1 MDINKEFIK
10 LKNIFRLL
18 DWDID
23 LIQSSVL
30 TSLACVYK
38 SENSYRAEINISS
51 YLGDEEKL
59 KGLIHELIHIVL
71 RDTQDMARDAIKD
84 DTLIKI
90 YTKQMERETEKLTQI
105 IFNLYWENNNKLEEI
120 ENVK

>member
-1 MDINKEFIK
+1 MDINKEFVK
-10 LKNIFRLL
+10 LKSIFRLL

-30 TSLACVYK
+30 TTLACVYK
-38 SENSYRAEINISS
+38 SENMYMAEINISS
-51 YLGDEEKL
+51 YLSDEEKL
-59 KGLIHELIHIVL
+59 KGIIHELTHIVL
-71 RDTQDMARDAIKD
+71 RDTQDMAREAIKD

-105 IFNLYWENNNKLEEI
+105 IFNLYWKNNNKLEEM
-120 ENVK
+120 